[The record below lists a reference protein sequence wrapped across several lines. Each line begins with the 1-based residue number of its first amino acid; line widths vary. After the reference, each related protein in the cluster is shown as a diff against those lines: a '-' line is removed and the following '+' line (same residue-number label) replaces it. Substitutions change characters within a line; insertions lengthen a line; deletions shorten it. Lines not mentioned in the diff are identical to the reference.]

1 LPDALPHRFK
11 VVVREPKPEPVTLTT
26 VPAAEPTAGVKLI
39 RVGLILRL
47 GLATAEA
54 PLGIP

>member
-1 LPDALPHRFK
+1 M
-11 VVVREPKPEPVTLTT
+11 VVKEPKPEPVTLTT

-54 PLGIP
+54 PLGIPYAE